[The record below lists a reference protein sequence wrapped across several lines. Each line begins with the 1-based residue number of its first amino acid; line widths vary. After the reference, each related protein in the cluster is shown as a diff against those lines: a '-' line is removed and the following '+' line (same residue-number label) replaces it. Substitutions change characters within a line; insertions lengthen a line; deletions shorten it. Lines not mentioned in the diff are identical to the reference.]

1 MIPRYHSKCRSAQI
15 VCFCLVIL
23 GGNAVSGD
31 IELRESAHW
40 STVVKSTG
48 QNQGNS
54 LPAIGFELDTATS
67 FHPHFLLSS
76 SHSLM
81 NQQPQQRVPAPSPV
95 QRSSPRPHSGIF
107 GWQFRH
113 QCQLLAGDC
122 TREHFATNTT
132 KAWRQGHGN
141 NICCY
146 PLISPPPPCY
156 RTDGFAL
163 MFYI

>member
-76 SHSLM
+76 SHPTAT
-81 NQQPQQRVPAPSPV
+81 QSPV
-95 QRSSPRPHSGIF
+95 LHYAGIISLNYI
-107 GWQFRH
+107 H
-113 QCQLLAGDC
+113 YS
-122 TREHFATNTT
+122 
-132 KAWRQGHGN
+132 K
-141 NICCY
+141 ICCGGVGDKRMKNGAEWHICQD
-146 PLISPPPPCY
+146 ISDWIFHRSLFAINGNGYFRELHLFMLHYFCY
-156 RTDGFAL
+156 SVSW
-163 MFYI
+163 I